1 MTTTPLGVPSG
12 RATYACRP
20 WTEVTVPDG
29 VPTLTEPVRQ
39 SGQVIP
45 DILDLILLFNAG
57 SSCKRDVEVVRVIE
71 LPDDRIED
79 NGFDDECQ

>member
-1 MTTTPLGVPSG
+1 
-12 RATYACRP
+12 
-20 WTEVTVPDG
+20 VTVPDG